1 MSHHIIT
8 TIYIPRKVL
17 LLPIVFFTLI
27 FSPQWIFAQTSRK
40 SLINIPQSR
49 SADIGIVVRDLS
61 TGEDLVSEN
70 SDKML
75 TPASIMKCVTAASV
89 ILADKENDCFTTDVF
104 ITGDVTSD
112 TILLGDIMIR
122 GVGDPTLE
130 SKRFPEY
137 VGFMDSIVS
146 NIKRK
151 GITRIAG
158 CIEIDSI
165 GFIEQGPCRKWESE
179 DLKWYYGAG
188 LFPINYKENTLAG
201 DCAMRDPASHFIRDL
216 KSKLKAGGISVE
228 ETEVGFGEIKLT
240 PLYSHHSPSFSEIM
254 RAMIEVSNNL
264 YAESMLRTLEP
275 ENSMAAAIE
284 REQNILQQIGL
295 DCNEIYPFDGSGL
308 TRDNLLTPR
317 FMADLL
323 LAMYVGEKSDRFIS
337 LFPKA
342 GEEGTVKKVLQ
353 NTPLSGKF
361 ILKSGSMRGVLC
373 YSGYKINDNGQP
385 THAVVVMVN
394 GFTCS
399 TPTVRKA
406 ICDFL
411 LKQFS

>member
-1 MSHHIIT
+1 MRPSRK
-8 TIYIPRKVL
+8 YIPRKVL

-228 ETEVGFGEIKLT
+228 ETEVGFG
-240 PLYSHHSPSFSEIM
+240 
-254 RAMIEVSNNL
+254 
-264 YAESMLRTLEP
+264 
-275 ENSMAAAIE
+275 
-284 REQNILQQIGL
+284 
-295 DCNEIYPFDGSGL
+295 
-308 TRDNLLTPR
+308 
-317 FMADLL
+317 
-323 LAMYVGEKSDRFIS
+323 
-337 LFPKA
+337 
-342 GEEGTVKKVLQ
+342 
-353 NTPLSGKF
+353 
-361 ILKSGSMRGVLC
+361 
-373 YSGYKINDNGQP
+373 
-385 THAVVVMVN
+385 
-394 GFTCS
+394 
-399 TPTVRKA
+399 
-406 ICDFL
+406 
-411 LKQFS
+411 